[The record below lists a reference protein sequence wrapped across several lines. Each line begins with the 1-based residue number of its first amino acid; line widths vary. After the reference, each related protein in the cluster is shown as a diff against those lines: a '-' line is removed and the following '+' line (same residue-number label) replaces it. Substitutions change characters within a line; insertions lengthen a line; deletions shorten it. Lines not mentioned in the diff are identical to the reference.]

1 MTVRR
6 LTALAA
12 LSSLLVAGFAAPALA
27 QQKPAPRA
35 QHAHVHGKL
44 ELDIAIEGTAVTLEM
59 EAPLESLLGF
69 ERAPRTDAEREA
81 VANMAKRLRAAD
93 QLFVIDPAA
102 GCKLGPVQLDSPV
115 LSGDKPADSKPATA
129 ATKAGDAKA
138 PTKPAAKAAEDGD
151 HADLDASFAFNC
163 VDASR
168 VRYIEVQLF
177 DAFKNLRQIESEIV
191 APQGQFKRVLRRP
204 ATRLTWDK

>member
-1 MTVRR
+1 MIRMTVRR
-6 LTALAA
+6 LTALLA
-12 LSSLLVAGFAAPALA
+12 LGLATAAAPALA

-44 ELDIAIEGTAVTLEM
+44 ELDIAIEGTAVTIEM
-59 EAPLESLLGF
+59 EAPLDSLLGF

-81 VANMAKRLRAAD
+81 VASMTKRLRAAD

-115 LSGDKPADSKPATA
+115 LSGDKPAETKPAA
-129 ATKAGDAKA
+129 GAKVGDAKA
-138 PTKPAAKAAEDGD
+138 AAKPAAKPAEDGD

-168 VRYIEVQLF
+168 ARYVEVQLF

>member
-1 MTVRR
+1 MMRMTVRR
-6 LTALAA
+6 LAALLALALA
-12 LSSLLVAGFAAPALA
+12 TAAAPALA

-44 ELDIAIEGTAVTLEM
+44 ELDIAIEGTAVTIEM
-59 EAPLESLLGF
+59 EAPLDSLLGF
-69 ERAPRTDAEREA
+69 ERAPRTDAERAA
-81 VANMAKRLRAAD
+81 VANMAQRLRAAD

-115 LSGDKPADSKPATA
+115 LSGDKPADARPAA
-129 ATKAGDAKA
+129 GAKASDAKA
-138 PTKPAAKAAEDGD
+138 AAKPAQDGD

-168 VRYIEVQLF
+168 ARYIEVQLF
-177 DAFKNLRQIESEIV
+177 DAFRNLRQIESEIV

>member
-1 MTVRR
+1 MMRMTVRR
-6 LTALAA
+6 LAALLALALA
-12 LSSLLVAGFAAPALA
+12 PAAAPALA
-27 QQKPAPRA
+27 QQKPAPRT

-44 ELDIAIEGTAVTLEM
+44 ELDIAIEGTAVTIEM
-59 EAPLESLLGF
+59 EAPLDSLLGF
-69 ERAPRTDAEREA
+69 ERAPRTDAERAA
-81 VANMAKRLRAAD
+81 VANMAQRLRAAD

-115 LSGDKPADSKPATA
+115 LSGDKPADARPAAGTR
-129 ATKAGDAKA
+129 AGDAKA
-138 PTKPAAKAAEDGD
+138 AAKPAQDGD

-168 VRYIEVQLF
+168 ARYIEVQLF

>member
-1 MTVRR
+1 MMRMTVRR
-6 LTALAA
+6 LAALLALALA
-12 LSSLLVAGFAAPALA
+12 TAAAPALA

-44 ELDIAIEGTAVTLEM
+44 ELDIAIEGTAVTIEM
-59 EAPLESLLGF
+59 EAPLDSLLGF
-69 ERAPRTDAEREA
+69 ERAPRTDAERAA
-81 VANMAKRLRAAD
+81 VASMAQRLRAAD

-115 LSGDKPADSKPATA
+115 LSGDKPADARPAA
-129 ATKAGDAKA
+129 GAKAGDAKA
-138 PTKPAAKAAEDGD
+138 AAKPAQDGD

-163 VDASR
+163 VDAAR
-168 VRYIEVQLF
+168 ARYIEVQLF
-177 DAFKNLRQIESEIV
+177 DAFRNLRQIESEIV

>member
-1 MTVRR
+1 MTLRR
-6 LTALAA
+6 LPVLLA
-12 LSSLLVAGFAAPALA
+12 LSLATAAAPALA

-44 ELDIAIEGTAVTLEM
+44 ELDVAIEGTAVTIEM
-59 EAPLESLLGF
+59 EAPLDSLLGF
-69 ERAPRTDAEREA
+69 ERAPRTEAEREA
-81 VANMAKRLRAAD
+81 VARMTQRLRAAD

-115 LSGDKPADSKPATA
+115 LSGDKPAEAKPAA
-129 ATKAGDAKA
+129 GAKAGDAR
-138 PTKPAAKAAEDGD
+138 PAAKPAEDVD

-168 VRYIEVQLF
+168 ARYIDVQLF

>member
-1 MTVRR
+1 MTFRR

-12 LSSLLVAGFAAPALA
+12 LSSLLFTGFAAPALA

-44 ELDIAIEGTAVTLEM
+44 ELDIAIEGTAVTIEM
-59 EAPLESLLGF
+59 EAPLDSLLGF

-115 LSGDKPADSKPATA
+115 LSGDKPADPKA
-129 ATKAGDAKA
+129 ATNGKPGDAKPA
-138 PTKPAAKAAEDGD
+138 SKPTAKPAEDGD